1 MVQSPYNVALQ
12 TVDATKS
19 VGATL
24 DYSIDWSALV
34 GAGENITG
42 STWTASSADIT
53 IVSNTISGTTTDVF
67 ISGGRNGYFYDLLNT
82 IVTDEARTFVR
93 LFSIGVQPK

>member
-1 MVQSPYNVALQ
+1 MVRSPYNVALQ

-19 VGATL
+19 ANAIL
-24 DYSIDWSALV
+24 DYSIDWAALV
-34 GAGENITG
+34 GASEDIT
-42 STWTASSADIT
+42 SSNWVASSTDIT

-67 ISGGRNGYFYDLLNT
+67 ISGGRNGYFYDLENT
-82 IVTDEARTFVR
+82 ITTSEGRTFIR